1 MGDGGRPR
9 LEVLNG
15 NGVPGTTDSVI
26 GDLVRAGFFVIKTGN
41 ADRFDYPV
49 SQVIAQGS
57 DAEGAAQRA
66 REVLGFG
73 EVFLEG
79 TAPSLVV
86 DVSIIVGTDI
96 PAGEG

>member
-1 MGDGGRPR
+1 
-9 LEVLNG
+9 
-15 NGVPGTTDSVI
+15 
-26 GDLVRAGFFVIKTGN
+26 
-41 ADRFDYPV
+41 
-49 SQVIAQGS
+49 
-57 DAEGAAQRA
+57 
-66 REVLGFG
+66 VLGFG